1 MNRQARL
8 ARILF
13 ALAAVPGGA
22 LHSQQQ
28 VRVPAVNGDS
38 LDADLYGSGSRAVVL
53 AHGGRYDRGSW
64 RPQAEAMAK
73 AGFRVLAFDFR
84 ASVEA
89 RAGRETACLYDAAC
103 LAADVLSAV
112 RYLRQSGA
120 AEVSVVGASL
130 GGGAAAQASADAG
143 PGEFDRIVLLAPMP
157 IGAPERMR
165 GRKLF
170 IVARADTGSG
180 DRPRLPA
187 IRRQYEQA
195 PPPKSL
201 DILDGT
207 AHAQAIFATVEGERL
222 MQTILEFLAEP

>member
-1 MNRQARL
+1 M
-8 ARILF
+8 LF
-13 ALAAVPGGA
+13 VLAAAPGA
-22 LHSQQQ
+22 LRSQQH
-28 VRVPAVNGDS
+28 VRLPAVNGDS
-38 LDADLYGSGSRAVVL
+38 LDADLYGSGSRAVVV

-64 RPQAEAMAK
+64 RPQAEALAK

-130 GGGAAAQASADAG
+130 GGGAAAQASADAA
-143 PGEFDRIVLLAPMP
+143 PGEIDRIVLLAHMP
-157 IGAPERMR
+157 VDAPERMH

-170 IVARADTGSG
+170 IVARDDSGSG
-180 DRPRLPA
+180 GRPRLPA

-201 DILDGT
+201 EVLDGT
-207 AHAQAIFATVEGERL
+207 AHAQAIFATEEGERL
-222 MQTILEFLAEP
+222 MLAILAFLTEP

>member
-1 MNRQARL
+1 MNCTMRL
-8 ARILF
+8 GWMLF
-13 ALAAVPGGA
+13 ALAAAPGAA
-22 LHSQQQ
+22 LHAQQHL
-28 VRVPAVNGDS
+28 RLPAVNGDS

-103 LAADVLSAV
+103 LAADVMSAV

-130 GGGAAAQASADAG
+130 GGGAAAQASADAA
-143 PGEFDRIVLLAPMP
+143 PGEIDRIVLLAHMP
-157 IGAPERMR
+157 VDAPERMQ

-170 IVARADTGSG
+170 IVARDDTGSG

-195 PPPKSL
+195 PQPKSL
-201 DILDGT
+201 EVLDGT
-207 AHAQAIFATVEGERL
+207 AHAQAIFATEEGERL
-222 MQTILEFLAEP
+222 MRAILAFLTEP

>member
-1 MNRQARL
+1 MNCTMRL
-8 ARILF
+8 GWMLF
-13 ALAAVPGGA
+13 ALAAVPGAA
-22 LHSQQQ
+22 LRAQQHL
-28 VRVPAVNGDS
+28 RLPAVNGDS

-130 GGGAAAQASADAG
+130 GGGAAAQASADAA
-143 PGEFDRIVLLAPMP
+143 PGEIDRIVLLAHMP
-157 IGAPERMR
+157 VDAPERMQ

-170 IVARADTGSG
+170 IVARDDTGSG

-187 IRRQYEQA
+187 IRRQCEQA
-195 PPPKSL
+195 PQPKSL
-201 DILDGT
+201 EVLDGT
-207 AHAQAIFATVEGERL
+207 AHAQAIFATEEGERL
-222 MQTILEFLAEP
+222 MRAILAFLTEP